1 MSKPFDHIAASY
13 DATFTKSAIGQLQR
27 KRVWDY
33 IEKIIP
39 ELNGLEILELNC
51 GTGEDALLFSEKGFN
66 IVATDVSTEML
77 KVTQQKAQKFSM
89 QHRISSQY
97 LNLESFDETVFD
109 KKFDL
114 IFSNFGGINCISP
127 ELLKELLQKIPSVLA
142 PNGRVVSVIMPRF
155 CLWET
160 FYFLLKLRFTQ
171 AFRRWTAKEV
181 LVDLNGTEIKV
192 WYHQP
197 ILLKK
202 ASAENFKTI
211 SSLPIG
217 IALPPSYLE
226 TFFVKRPRLLT
237 FLNRLEGI
245 VNRFSLFS
253 SLADHYIIDLK
264 LK

>member
-1 MSKPFDHIAASY
+1 MSKPFDHIAESY
-13 DATFTKSAIGQLQR
+13 DATFTKSTIGQLQR

-33 IEKIIP
+33 IEKIIL

-51 GTGEDALLFSEKGFN
+51 GTGEDALLFSERGFN

-77 KVTQQKAQKFSM
+77 KVTRQKAQQFSM

-109 KKFDL
+109 KKFNL
-114 IFSNFGGINCISP
+114 IFSNFGGINCIDP
-127 ELLKELLQKIPSVLA
+127 AALITLLQKIPSLLT
-142 PNGRVVSVIMPRF
+142 PSGRFVAVIMPRF

-160 FYFLLKLRFTQ
+160 FYFLTKLQ
-171 AFRRWTAKEV
+171 LGKAFRRWTSKEV
-181 LVDLNGTEIKV
+181 VADLNGAKLRI

-197 ILLKK
+197 AQVRNESSAHFKIIK
-202 ASAENFKTI
+202 A
-211 SSLPIG
+211 LPIG
-217 IALPPSYLE
+217 LALPPSYLE
-226 TFFVKRPRLLT
+226 SFFVRKPRLLN
-237 FLNRLEGI
+237 FLNRVEGAFCNSSI
-245 VNRFSLFS
+245 FS